1 MLDSLRCAVRNLCRK
16 KSRSFLTITGI
27 AIGVAS
33 VVIISTIGE
42 IGKTSVSDEL
52 ESLGLGGVMVSTSLS
67 DTEGM
72 GEEELKTIQN
82 TPGVAYAMPLTMY
95 YSTATVRNQ
104 TMDTVILGV
113 DSGASQI
120 ISMEILYGRPLNQV
134 DIDSNA
140 KVCLVDQNLAQTGYY
155 RDNIV
160 GKKVYLCING
170 INEEF
175 TVVGITKTGS
185 GMLQSMMGSYIPSFV
200 YIPYSTYQNAAG
212 LSSYQQIAVRLQ
224 DSSDVDETG
233 EKIVALLDQNKGYSG
248 KYSAENLAKEKDG
261 LNNLLN
267 IVTLSL
273 TAISGISLLVAS
285 LSVMTM
291 MLVSVHERTREIG
304 IKKSIGASRTK
315 IMTEFLIEAA
325 VLSLAG
331 CAAGTALGM
340 GITYLAALWLEI
352 SVPFRYDIILI
363 TGLFSLATGMVF
375 GVYPAGKAAK
385 LKPVDALH
393 IE

>member
-1 MLDSLRCAVRNLCRK
+1 MFDAFRCAVRNLSRK
-16 KSRSFLTITGI
+16 KNRSFLTITGI

-42 IGKTSVSDEL
+42 FGKTSVSDEL

-72 GEEELKTIQN
+72 GEEELQTIQN
-82 TPGVAYAMPLTMY
+82 TPEVEYAMPLTMY

-104 TMDTVILGV
+104 TLDSVILGI
-113 DSGASQI
+113 DSGASNI
-120 ISMEILYGRPLNQV
+120 ISMEILYGRPINQT

-170 INEEF
+170 VNEAF

-185 GMLQSMMGSYIPSFV
+185 GMLQSMMGSYIPTFV

-212 LSSYQQIAVRLQ
+212 LSNYQQIAVRLQ
-224 DSSDVDETG
+224 ESSDVDEAS
-233 EKIVALLDQNKGYSG
+233 EKIVALLDQHKGYSG

-291 MLVSVHERTREIG
+291 MLVSVHERTIEIG
-304 IKKSIGASRTK
+304 IKKSIGASRSK
-315 IMTEFLIEAA
+315 IMMEFLIEAA

-331 CAAGTALGM
+331 CAVGTVLGM
-340 GITYLAALWLEI
+340 GAAYLAALSFEI
-352 SVPFRYDIILI
+352 TIDFRYDVILFTI
-363 TGLFSLATGMVF
+363 FFSLATGMIF

-385 LKPVDALH
+385 LKPVDALRL
-393 IE
+393 E

>member
-1 MLDSLRCAVRNLCRK
+1 MLDALRCAVRNLFRK

-42 IGKTSVSDEL
+42 FGKTSVSTEL
-52 ESLGLGGVMVSTSLS
+52 ESLGLGGVMVSTALS

-72 GEEELKTIQN
+72 GEEELKTIQS
-82 TPGVAYAMPLTMY
+82 TPEVAYAMPLTMY

-104 TMDTVILGV
+104 RMDTVILGV
-113 DSGASQI
+113 DSGAQNI
-120 ISMEILYGRPLNQV
+120 ISMEILYGRAFNQM

-160 GKKVYLCING
+160 GKKIYLCING

-175 TVVGITKTGS
+175 TVIGITKTGS
-185 GMLQSMMGSYIPSFV
+185 GMLQSMMGSYIPTFV
-200 YIPYSTYQNAAG
+200 YIPYSTYQSEAG
-212 LSSYQQIAVRLQ
+212 LSNFQQIAVRLE
-224 DSSDVDETG
+224 DSSDVDEASQT
-233 EKIVALLDQNKGYSG
+233 IVNLLDQQKGYKG
-248 KYSAENLAKEKDG
+248 KYTAENLAKEKDG

-315 IMTEFLIEAA
+315 IMVEFLIEAA

-331 CAAGTALGM
+331 CAVGIILGM
-340 GITYLAALWLEI
+340 FITYLASLWLQLTI
-352 SVPFRYDIILI
+352 SFRYDIIII
-363 TGLFSLATGMVF
+363 TTIFSLATGMIF